1 MGCGKTTVGRIL
13 ARKLEKQFV
22 DIDRLIEEKVGKS
35 VAMIFEELGEP
46 AFRDMEALAVQELA
60 VQSNLVIAAGGG
72 MVTRPQNTE
81 CFLKSDSVMIY
92 LHVDVGTA
100 YERTKGNSRR
110 PLLNTQNPLERI
122 KALMTERAPYYEKIP
137 FRVETSHRT
146 PEEVV
151 EEIIQ
156 RLNSLLT
163 RSK

>member
-1 MGCGKTTVGRIL
+1 VGRIL

-22 DIDRLIEEKVGKS
+22 DIDRLIEEKAGKS
-35 VAMIFEELGEP
+35 VAMIFEQSGET
-46 AFRDMEALAVQELA
+46 AFREMESSAVQELA
-60 VQSNLVIAAGGG
+60 LQSNLVIAAGGG

-81 CFLKSDSVMIY
+81 CFSKSGAVMIY
-92 LHVDVGTA
+92 LHVDVETA

-137 FRVETSHRT
+137 LRVEASHRT